1 MMHQLC
7 PAPLQATDR
16 YSLFSRQH
24 LAVQPGFSGR
34 RAARTVRVKAQA
46 AAKKVPLNT
55 YTDVQEAIRA
65 ASESLGNVPGA
76 VEDVLVGPCFRAQG
90 DRAAEQ

>member
-1 MMHQLC
+1 M
-7 PAPLQATDR
+7 
-16 YSLFSRQH
+16 
-24 LAVQPGFSGR
+24 
-34 RAARTVRVKAQA
+34 KAQA